1 MYLNKKCNM
10 LTLNGS
16 FYTGAHVPKRSTCE
30 HVINSHSRRDR
41 GSYFRIYRKQKR
53 KGKVSQKIILRT
65 VALSSFWVGLKDLE
79 NIFVCVKYEWKL
91 ALQTEKNHTQNQ
103 PTNQR
108 KQTSE
113 QAAQTLILTVKEKDD
128 LSGPEPA
135 ILLSVSVCMRMCVCV
150 RVCVCV
156 QACMGVFASVRY
168 SWFGT
173 MDHQSE

>member
-1 MYLNKKCNM
+1 M
-10 LTLNGS
+10 
-16 FYTGAHVPKRSTCE
+16 
-30 HVINSHSRRDR
+30 
-41 GSYFRIYRKQKR
+41 
-53 KGKVSQKIILRT
+53 
-65 VALSSFWVGLKDLE
+65 ALSSFWVGLKDLE

-128 LSGPEPA
+128 LSGPQSA